1 MNEELQEKLYADF
14 PELFQEHKLDMS
26 QTCMCWGLECGDGW
40 EPIIRH
46 ACAMLSGS
54 SRIPVRKKE
63 LFPYQDK
70 FQVWLHNKC
79 RRIERVL
86 KLPHGTLYQVPSD
99 RYVTCKGF
107 GVKFTQIKQK
117 FGTLRIYYDIY
128 PKYTEEEIADVCIK
142 KLDNQRLRYEGF
154 VDGVIEF
161 AIHLSSHTCERDG
174 NPGTLESK
182 GWWSTLCEKCRNAPK
197 QNENADNS

>member
-1 MNEELQEKLYADF
+1 MNQELENKLYKDF
-14 PELFQEHKLDMS
+14 PDLFQEHKLDMY

-46 ACAMLSGS
+46 ACVMLSGN
-54 SRIPVRKKE
+54 SRRPIRKKE
-63 LFPYQDK
+63 LFPHQDK

-79 RRIERVL
+79 RRIEKVF
-86 KLPHGTLYQVPSD
+86 KLSYGTLYQVPSD
-99 RYVTCKGF
+99 RYVSCKGF

-128 PKYTEEEIADVCIK
+128 PKFTEEEIVDACLEDLNK
-142 KLDNQRLRYEGF
+142 QRLRYEGF

-174 NPGTLESK
+174 NPGKLESK
-182 GWWSTLCEKCRNAPK
+182 GRFSTLCEKCRSMLK
-197 QNENADNS
+197 QNEKANNS